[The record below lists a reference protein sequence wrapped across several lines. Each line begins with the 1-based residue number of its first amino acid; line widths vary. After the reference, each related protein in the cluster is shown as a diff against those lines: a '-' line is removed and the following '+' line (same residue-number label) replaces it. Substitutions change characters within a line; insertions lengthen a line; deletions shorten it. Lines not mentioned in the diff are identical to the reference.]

1 MSVLLVQNGLH
12 VTPNE
17 YHTVGG
23 FLMKGLNHVP
33 RKGDSV
39 IELDLKFTAE
49 ECDDRMALKVRIE
62 RDGPE

>member
-1 MSVLLVQNGLH
+1 
-12 VTPNE
+12 
-17 YHTVGG
+17 
-23 FLMKGLNHVP
+23 MKGLNHVP